1 MGFSEP
7 KDESFVSK
15 LDNSKQQYIELLPDK
30 FDAAK
35 QHDLMIALHGHGSDR
50 NQYAKDKRDECKGAR
65 DVAEK
70 HNMIFVSPD
79 YRAPT
84 SWMGPKA
91 EADVVQ
97 LLEELKKKYKIGKV
111 IFVGGSMGGTSV
123 LIFASLHPGLVDGV
137 SAQNPMANMVEYTN
151 FQDAIAKSYGG
162 DKKNR
167 PEEYKKRSAELNYK
181 NLKMPVAI
189 TTGGKDTAVP
199 PESALRLAKL
209 LKELEPANILLLHR
223 ENTGHST
230 NYKDTVE
237 ALEFVIERSKN
248 TGKK

>member
-7 KDESFVSK
+7 KEFTFTAK
-15 LDNSKQQYIELLPDK
+15 LDNSNQKYMELLPDNFNSAEK
-30 FDAAK
+30 
-35 QHDLMIALHGHGSDR
+35 HDLMLALHGHGSDR
-50 NQYAKDKRDECKGAR
+50 NQYAKDPRGECKGAR

-70 HNMIFVSPD
+70 YNMIFISPD

-91 EADVVQ
+91 ETDVVQ

-123 LIFASLHPGLVDGV
+123 LIFASLHPDLVDGV
-137 SAQNPMANMVEYTN
+137 SAQNPTVNMVEYNN
-151 FQDAIAKSYGG
+151 FLDAIARSYGG
-162 DKKNR
+162 TKTEK